1 VRLRGPL
8 EPDGRFRRGGVF
20 GDEKLQPVFPA
31 QQLGLIVEQRRDVL
45 DHLRLARSE
54 EGGRRGGGVKREVSA
69 EAGVATTVATTDAKT
84 KQKEKTRR
92 KSLARPFVS
101 ALDDRPR
108 EKPEGSRFRIHAKK
122 RKNREISC
130 QV

>member
-1 VRLRGPL
+1 
-8 EPDGRFRRGGVF
+8 
-20 GDEKLQPVFPA
+20 
-31 QQLGLIVEQRRDVL
+31 
-45 DHLRLARSE
+45 
-54 EGGRRGGGVKREVSA
+54 VKREVSA
-69 EAGVATTVATTDAKT
+69 AAGVATTVATTDAKT